1 MKKYNLINFYF
12 LCIFFLLAFILNYN
26 NYVGNKILFFVFNLF
41 SLGFFLTLLRKT
53 ISAFEFFLGFFFLLS
68 FWFKFSCIL
77 YFESVNVTEGDF
89 SLLISNYDHSIIIII
104 FTFLAF
110 IIGIFLR
117 EKIFDIA
124 FKENN
129 PKMNNDFI
137 ILYKKFRYVILFTII
152 SILILFWST
161 NFYFK
166 IYSKGIINT
175 NLPILIR
182 YFYSWIFVYGLSVLV
197 SIIIFLDYSIYKNK
211 VLFFLGFF
219 ETFFT
224 NLTILSRSFVLFFLA
239 YSRGFLSIIKNK
251 KNFIFNNFFL
261 KIFFSII
268 IIFFSIKFVSDS
280 RNIFF
285 YDNKDQKNI
294 TIQETFSEIVS
305 LAINRWVGIDA
316 LLSVSQNKKNSFE
329 LIKSALKEK
338 KEISNKSFYIQN
350 FFKKFEYNK
359 LNNEKLNVV
368 ITPGIVAF
376 LYYSGSIIFVFF
388 SIIAI
393 IILFSLIEKIF
404 FLLSGNN
411 FILSNIIGFSL
422 ANRIA
427 HFGYVPFNTLYFI
440 LSFIITL
447 LLVFFLNKIIWSK

>member
-1 MKKYNLINFYF
+1 M
-12 LCIFFLLAFILNYN
+12 
-26 NYVGNKILFFVFNLF
+26 
-41 SLGFFLTLLRKT
+41 
-53 ISAFEFFLGFFFLLS
+53 
-68 FWFKFSCIL
+68 
-77 YFESVNVTEGDF
+77 
-89 SLLISNYDHSIIIII
+89 
-104 FTFLAF
+104 
-110 IIGIFLR
+110 
-117 EKIFDIA
+117 
-124 FKENN
+124 
-129 PKMNNDFI
+129 
-137 ILYKKFRYVILFTII
+137 
-152 SILILFWST
+152 
-161 NFYFK
+161 
-166 IYSKGIINT
+166 
-175 NLPILIR
+175 
-182 YFYSWIFVYGLSVLV
+182 
-197 SIIIFLDYSIYKNK
+197 
-211 VLFFLGFF
+211 
-219 ETFFT
+219 
-224 NLTILSRSFVLFFLA
+224 TILSRSFVLFFLA